1 MVGRGG
7 KTEMLKRC
15 RPLIYTLFSCVVLF
29 YALAFLL
36 TGSTENRFATTTS
49 DFTPP
54 DAQARSRAIGYAEN
68 LVPELKKA
76 LGDDSAFEPI
86 AVPRSGDWL
95 ATHKEPG
102 QTYAQYL
109 KSNPNRPD
117 RRRNIIYLL
126 PLDEFESPALKDLAA
141 CMEAFYGLRTEV
153 LRLMPIQGLGIKTRI
168 HPQTQQRQ
176 VLTTD
181 LLSLLKTRL
190 PENAYCLLGVTMTDL
205 YPAESWNFV
214 FGQASL
220 QDRVG
225 VYSFARYQPGFPGAG
240 APNVAK
246 ARMFRRS
253 VKTLLH
259 ETAHMFGMQHCI
271 YYRCL
276 VNGSNH
282 LQETDAVPL
291 HFCPVCL
298 RKSFRANPE
307 LPSVR
312 YPRIAATFRD
322 VGLTKEAEWFE
333 ARVRTK

>member
-1 MVGRGG
+1 
-7 KTEMLKRC
+7 MLKRL
-15 RPLIYTLFSCVVLF
+15 RPLIYGAFSFVVIFYVLALFLS
-29 YALAFLL
+29 
-36 TGSTENRFATTTS
+36 GSTENRFATVMI
-49 DFTPP
+49 DFIPP
-54 DAQARSRAIGYAEN
+54 DARTRAKAIGYTGN
-68 LVPELKKA
+68 LIQELKNA
-76 LGDDSAFEPI
+76 LEDDSAFETI
-86 AVPRSGDWL
+86 ATPRSGDWL

-109 KSNPNRPD
+109 KSDSNRPD

-126 PLDEFESPALKDLAA
+126 PLDEFETPSLKDLAS
-141 CMEAFYGLRTEV
+141 CMEAFYGLKTEV
-153 LRLMPIQGLGIKTRI
+153 LRLLPIQDLGIKTRI

-176 VLTTD
+176 ALTTD
-181 LLSLLKTRL
+181 LLSVLKTRL
-190 PENAYCLLGVTMTDL
+190 PANAYCLLGVTMTDL

-220 QDRVG
+220 QQRVG
-225 VYSFARYQPGFPGAG
+225 VYSFARYQPGFSGAG
-240 APNVAK
+240 DPDVAK

-322 VGLTKEAEWFE
+322 VGLTEEAEWFE
-333 ARVRTK
+333 ARGSTE

>member
-1 MVGRGG
+1 
-7 KTEMLKRC
+7 MLKRL
-15 RPLIYTLFSCVVLF
+15 RPLVIGTLSLVVLF
-29 YALAFLL
+29 YTLALFLS
-36 TGSTENRFATTTS
+36 GSTESRFGS
-49 DFTPP
+49 VQIEFTPP
-54 DAQARSRAIGYAEN
+54 DAKTRRLAAGETKN
-68 LVPELKKA
+68 LVQDLRRA
-76 LGDDSAFEPI
+76 VDDVSAFEPM
-86 AVPRSGDWL
+86 AKPRSGDWL
-95 ATHKEPG
+95 ATHKEAG

-117 RRRNIIYLL
+117 RRRNVIYLL
-126 PLDEFESPALKDLAA
+126 PFDQFESPSLKDLAA
-141 CMEAFYGLRTEV
+141 CMEAFFGLRTEV
-153 LRLMPIQGLGIKTRI
+153 LSLMPIEGLGVTNRI

-181 LLSLLKTRL
+181 ILSILKTKL
-190 PENAYCLLGVTMTDL
+190 PDNAYCLLGVTMTDL

-220 QDRVG
+220 QERVG

-240 APNVAK
+240 DVEIAK

-259 ETAHMFGMQHCI
+259 ETAHMFGMRHCI
-271 YYRCL
+271 YYKCL

-282 LQETDAVPL
+282 LQETDNVPL

-298 RKSFRANPE
+298 RKAFRANPE

-312 YPRIAATFRD
+312 YPRIAATFRE
-322 VGLTKEAEWFE
+322 VGLVKEAEWFE
-333 ARVRTK
+333 ARLVKP

>member
-1 MVGRGG
+1 
-7 KTEMLKRC
+7 MLKRL
-15 RPLIYTLFSCVVLF
+15 RPLIYSALSFIVLF
-29 YALAFLL
+29 YMFAFFLS
-36 TGSTENRFATTTS
+36 GSTENRFATVQF

-54 DAQARSRAIGYAEN
+54 DAKTRTQAIGYTKN
-68 LVPELKKA
+68 LVPELKNA
-76 LGDDSAFEPI
+76 LENDSAFEPI
-86 AVPRSGDWL
+86 AMPRSGDWL
-95 ATHKEPG
+95 ATHKETG

-109 KSNPNRPD
+109 KSNSNRPD

-126 PLDEFESPALKDLAA
+126 PLDKFQNPALKDLAS
-141 CMEAFYGLRTEV
+141 CMESFYGLKTEI
-153 LRLMPIQGLGIKTRI
+153 LSLMPIQGLAVKTRI

-176 VLTTD
+176 ALTTD
-181 LLSLLKTRL
+181 ILSVLKTRL
-190 PENAYCLLGVTMTDL
+190 PTNAYCLLAVTMTDL

-220 QDRVG
+220 QQRVG

-240 APNVAK
+240 DPDTAK

-271 YYRCL
+271 YYNCL

-282 LQETDAVPL
+282 LQETDTVPL

-298 RKSFRANPE
+298 RKAFRANPE

-312 YPRIAATFRD
+312 YPRIAATFRE
-322 VGLTKEAEWFE
+322 VGLTAEAEWFE
-333 ARVRTK
+333 ERVKTK